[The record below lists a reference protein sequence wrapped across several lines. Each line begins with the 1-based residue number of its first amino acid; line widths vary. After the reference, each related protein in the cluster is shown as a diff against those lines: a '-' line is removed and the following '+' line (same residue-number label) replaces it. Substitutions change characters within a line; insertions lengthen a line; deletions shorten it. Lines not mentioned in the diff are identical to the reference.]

1 MTRNIVEL
9 PSGGSRVSPAVRKI
23 AVTYLVVSIA
33 AVGVLA
39 VLSITAPQQ
48 APATAWVRAVIVAA
62 TSVLTVIF
70 AHRAAAGHERALLRL
85 RILVPIILV
94 AVVLVLLF
102 LPLPAWMVIEQL
114 LCGTLLLGLG
124 TLIFRTR

>member
-1 MTRNIVEL
+1 MTRNIV
-9 PSGGSRVSPAVRKI
+9 GSSAIRKTAV
-23 AVTYLVVSIA
+23 AYLVVSVA
-33 AVGVLA
+33 AVVVLA
-39 VLSITAPQQ
+39 MLSVSAPQQ
-48 APATAWVRAVIVAA
+48 APTTAWVRAVIVAA
-62 TSVLTVIF
+62 TSVLTVVF

-114 LCGTLLLGLG
+114 LCGLLLLGLAI
-124 TLIFRTR
+124 LIFRAR

>member
-1 MTRNIVEL
+1 MTRNIV
-9 PSGGSRVSPAVRKI
+9 GSSAIRKTAV
-23 AVTYLVVSIA
+23 AYLVVSVA
-33 AVGVLA
+33 AVVVLA
-39 VLSITAPQQ
+39 VLSVSAPQQ
-48 APATAWVRAVIVAA
+48 APTTAWVRAVIVAV

-114 LCGTLLLGLG
+114 LCGVLLLGLAI
-124 TLIFRTR
+124 LIFRAR